1 MANFREIG
9 EKIWKFMIKS
19 NEIDLPKQT
28 MLDWKELANKAKK
41 SLNSKNLAQASQDI
55 QYALEIHP
63 NHSKLLAIAINV
75 YRSLNEYE
83 KSLEYSELLIANHPD
98 NWKGYFSSAQNLL
111 DLTKVNS
118 SRFYDITESESKIIS
133 ALEKFPDQAEL
144 LVLAIDIHRTAGD
157 HNKSLEFSDQL
168 ISRYPNKWLGYGY
181 AAQDLA
187 TLKRHE
193 EAREKLDA
201 GLKTSPKSINL
212 LLIGIDIYRSLD
224 NLGKCL
230 ELANRLTT
238 HHPERWVGYELEAQ
252 LLIKLN
258 RPEDAR
264 HKIKNGLEKF
274 PSQMNLLAT
283 ANRAHQALGR
293 FEKSLEYAEQL
304 IIHHPG
310 IWLGY
315 GRAAQDLIMLKRFD
329 EARIKIA
336 LGLEK
341 FPDQPRLVQI
351 SKKLKA

>member
-1 MANFREIG
+1 
-9 EKIWKFMIKS
+9 MIKS

-41 SLNSKNLAQASQDI
+41 SLNSKNLAQANQDI

-63 NHSKLLAIAINV
+63 NHPNLLAIAINV

-201 GLKTSPKSINL
+201 GLKTSPKNINL
-212 LLIGIDIYRSLD
+212 LLICIDIYRSLD

-258 RPEDAR
+258 RPEDAC

-310 IWLGY
+310 TWLGY

-336 LGLEK
+336 SGLEK

>member
-201 GLKTSPKSINL
+201 GLKTSPKNINL

-310 IWLGY
+310 TWLGY